1 MNFPLPAVDV
11 WVQGLLLMLWAVAAA
26 CAFSITRRS
35 TQAELRRRARL
46 LLWLLL
52 PAVPLTAASVLMMS
66 LPDMSRS
73 GSLLQEGLLLQAPL
87 LLVSAAGVLLFTLPR
102 LWTMVRYIG
111 SGRKA
116 PTREQRDMTTDPY
129 FVTPLLAAAC
139 STACSLYYAVAPP
152 LALSLSWRQM
162 LLPVL
167 ILILLVSLFSLVQLR
182 HHRRSSIVVPARR
195 LAPARLNGPLPVAR
209 QGDTAVAVGW
219 RSRTLHPDDL

>member
-1 MNFPLPAVDV
+1 MNSPLNTIDV
-11 WVQGLLLMLWAVAAA
+11 WSQVLLLMLWAVAAA

-46 LLWLLL
+46 LIWLLL
-52 PAVPLTAASVLMMS
+52 PVLPLTIASVLMMS
-66 LPDMSRS
+66 LPLVMRS
-73 GSLLQEGLLLQAPL
+73 GSSLHEGLLLQAPL
-87 LLVSAAGVLLFTLPR
+87 LLLSAAGVLLFTLPR

-116 PTREQRDMTTDPY
+116 PTHEQRGMTTDPY

-152 LALSLSWRQM
+152 LALSLSWRQL

-167 ILILLVSLFSLVQLR
+167 ILVLLLSLFSLVQLR
-182 HHRRSSIVVPARR
+182 LHRRTSTVAPARR
-195 LAPARLNGPLPVAR
+195 LAPARLNRPLPVAR
-209 QGDTAVAVGW
+209 QGEPAVAVAW
-219 RSRTLHPDDL
+219 RSGSLHPDDL